1 MYTAIPVYRHTLT
14 AGASRKEQELRQK
27 SYNNMECK
35 EKLGGN
41 AATAFNTRKLYLLK
55 KDLAENGRHAV
66 FLRTVR
72 ERFTAFNLEE
82 CL

>member
-14 AGASRKEQELRQK
+14 AGASRKERELRQK

-41 AATAFNTRKLYLLK
+41 AATAFNTRKLY
-55 KDLAENGRHAV
+55 
-66 FLRTVR
+66 
-72 ERFTAFNLEE
+72 
-82 CL
+82 C

>member
-14 AGASRKEQELRQK
+14 AGASRKERELRQK

-41 AATAFNTRKLYLLK
+41 AATAFNLSLI
-55 KDLAENGRHAV
+55 HI
-66 FLRTVR
+66 
-72 ERFTAFNLEE
+72 
-82 CL
+82 